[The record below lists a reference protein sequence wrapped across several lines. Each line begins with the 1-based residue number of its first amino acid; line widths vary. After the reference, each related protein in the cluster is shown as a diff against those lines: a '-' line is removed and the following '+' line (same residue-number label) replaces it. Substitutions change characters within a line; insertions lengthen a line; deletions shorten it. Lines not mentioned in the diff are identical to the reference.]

1 VELTLCPKKEGSE
14 FHKYCCINRTCK
26 HCGTHLFR
34 LLPEESSE
42 NGSVKWKRFEYVASG
57 KVMSSREQ
65 QKNIALVQTEILPK
79 ELFQYLIELLDT
91 YPHHQF
97 IAIWQRKQ
105 LDDLLENLPLG
116 HVVCIHDYSESYACR
131 GQNEI
136 QSQYYDV
143 NKASL
148 HITVMF
154 CLATMEADGKESTV
168 EEPVVIKEHVFI
180 ISDDP
185 VQDYD

>member
-1 VELTLCPKKEGSE
+1 
-14 FHKYCCINRTCK
+14 
-26 HCGTHLFR
+26 
-34 LLPEESSE
+34 
-42 NGSVKWKRFEYVASG
+42 
-57 KVMSSREQ
+57 M
-65 QKNIALVQTEILPK
+65 AL
-79 ELFQYLIELLDT
+79 
-91 YPHHQF
+91 
-97 IAIWQRKQ
+97 WQRKQ

-136 QSQYYDV
+136 QSQYFDV

-154 CLATMEADGKESTV
+154 RHATMEADGKESTA
-168 EEPVVIKEHVFI
+168 EELVVVKEHVFV

-185 VQDYD
+185 VQDFCAFDQTTFTILYKFF